1 MKIKMNKLNALK
13 FTAIGLTLSIVGQ
26 FLIGK
31 ISILAVI
38 LTTLGVIFATVGVL
52 MSLGILDYFKRDRI
66 NY

>member
-38 LTTLGVIFATVGVL
+38 LTTLGVIFAAVGAL